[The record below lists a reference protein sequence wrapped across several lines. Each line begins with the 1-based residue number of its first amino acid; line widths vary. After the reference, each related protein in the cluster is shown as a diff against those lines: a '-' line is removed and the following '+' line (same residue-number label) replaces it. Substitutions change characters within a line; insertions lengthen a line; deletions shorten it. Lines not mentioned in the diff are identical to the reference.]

1 MLSVWRSALCA
12 VVFALAFP
20 VGAQEFRIL
29 QGHGG
34 PIMDTAI
41 SPDGRHAL
49 TASFDNSVGYWNL
62 DTDTVHWL
70 EGHNAAVKRVL
81 FVGNDLAASAGDDFA
96 IEIWDLKT
104 ATHKFRLEGHLGQVM
119 GLAASEDRSVLAS
132 ASWDGTVRL
141 WDLTNGGEL
150 AVLEGHTGGVN
161 DVAFATGG
169 KTLFSASA
177 DGTIRRWDADRRIID
192 GVVVRHGFGVTR
204 LLVNQAAGWLAYGAV
219 DGRTRVLSLAD
230 DSPVEELTWDRRPI
244 LALAA
249 SPAMDQ
255 IAVGDGE
262 GYITVID
269 TAEWDVLYDFRAA
282 KNGPIWALSY
292 AHDGQNLLAGGIDD
306 EAYFWPLG
314 DDAGGPLM
322 ASTERGFLRDPETM
336 SNGER
341 QFRRKCSIC
350 HSLTVDGGRRAGPT
364 LFGLFG
370 RRAGTVDGY
379 PYSQT
384 ISDLD
389 IVWSESTIDK
399 LFDLGPDH
407 YVPGSKMPMQR
418 IASPQDRNDLI
429 EFLKDNTKG

>member
-1 MLSVWRSALCA
+1 MTFAWRGALCA
-12 VVFALAFP
+12 VVFALALP
-20 VGAQEFRIL
+20 VVGQEFRVL
-29 QGHGG
+29 RGHGG

-41 SPDGRHAL
+41 SPDGSHAL

-62 DTDTVHWL
+62 AADTVSWL

-96 IEIWDLKT
+96 IEVWDLAS

-119 GLAASEDRSVLAS
+119 GLAASVELGVLAS
-132 ASWDGTVRL
+132 ASWDGAVRL
-141 WDLTNGGEL
+141 WDLTDGGEL

-161 DVAFATGG
+161 DVAFTNGG

-177 DGTIRRWDADRRIID
+177 DGTIRRWNTERWVTE

-204 LLVNQAAGWLAYGAV
+204 LLINERAGWLAYGAV

-230 DSPVEELTWDRRPI
+230 DEPLEELTWDRRPI

-249 SPAMDQ
+249 SPDMNQ

-269 TAEWDVLYDFRAA
+269 TAEWDILYDFRAA
-282 KNGPIWALSY
+282 KKGPIWALSY
-292 AHDGQNLLAGGIDD
+292 SVDGQSLLAGGIDD

-314 DDAGGPLM
+314 EESAGPLM
-322 ASTERGFLRDPETM
+322 ANAERGFLRDPDSMT
-336 SNGER
+336 NGER

-350 HSLTVDGGRRAGPT
+350 HSLTADGGRRAGPT

-370 RRAGTVDGY
+370 RKAGTVDGY
-379 PYSQT
+379 TYSQT
-384 ISDLD
+384 MADLD
-389 IVWSESTIDK
+389 IVWSETTIDE